1 MPLPRSPVARAR
13 LALAVTWAL
22 LASSGQAQVRWMC
35 HLSDHATR
43 LVCVA
48 EEDPARPVAAAAV
61 SPTVVRGTRFPL
73 NPRGT
78 YTVDLWSP
86 ATDRDFTAE
95 LAQATLCYRT
105 PDCQAWLQWE
115 RRGEASPGAG
125 RMPVA
130 LRR

>member
-1 MPLPRSPVARAR
+1 MLFPRSPAARAR
-13 LALAVTWAL
+13 LALAVVWPL
-22 LASSGQAQVRWMC
+22 LASSGQAQVRWLC
-35 HLSDHATR
+35 HLSDQATR

-48 EEDPARPVAAAAV
+48 EEDPAQPVAAAAP
-61 SPTVVRGTRFPL
+61 SPAVVRGTRFPL
-73 NPRGT
+73 NPRGI

-86 ATDRDFTAE
+86 ATDREFTAE

-115 RRGEASPGAG
+115 RQAGASPGTGHA
-125 RMPVA
+125 VAA